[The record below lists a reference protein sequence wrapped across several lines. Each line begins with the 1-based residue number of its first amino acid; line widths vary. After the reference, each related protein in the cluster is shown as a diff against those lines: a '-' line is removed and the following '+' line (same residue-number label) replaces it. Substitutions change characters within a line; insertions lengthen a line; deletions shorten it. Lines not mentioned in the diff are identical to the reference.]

1 MHFFKFNIAEVI
13 TRFKSRNE
21 FQIYLYIIGAI
32 LSFLISA
39 IIIMVNVIIYQ
50 YVLHSNITIS
60 VLLYKMIEIAQYNF
74 FIIGLFI
81 TLLNFIQKPNLIM
94 VIINII
100 NIVLS
105 LLILGIDVNVVVLQY
120 ILLVFNILFS
130 FLIFY
135 NFDMRKEVE

>member
-1 MHFFKFNIAEVI
+1 
-13 TRFKSRNE
+13 
-21 FQIYLYIIGAI
+21 
-32 LSFLISA
+32 
-39 IIIMVNVIIYQ
+39 MVNVIIYQ